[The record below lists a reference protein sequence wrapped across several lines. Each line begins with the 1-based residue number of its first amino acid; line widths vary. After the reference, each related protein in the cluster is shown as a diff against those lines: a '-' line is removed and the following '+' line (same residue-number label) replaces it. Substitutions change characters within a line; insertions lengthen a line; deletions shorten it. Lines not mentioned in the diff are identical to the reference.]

1 MQKNDPLP
9 ALSDNR
15 KSVKIGIMVYPNST
29 TFQKQAF
36 DFGDP
41 KESCSHLKTDTYSIT
56 FLLLA
61 NYAVSCQ
68 DTENHPEVIIFAA
81 INSHCAYIRFR

>member
-1 MQKNDPLP
+1 MP

-29 TFQKQAF
+29 TFQEQAI

-41 KESCSHLKTDTYSIT
+41 KESCSHLKTGTYSII
-56 FLLLA
+56 FLSLA
-61 NYAVSCQ
+61 IYAVSCQ
-68 DTENHPEVIIFAA
+68 DTENHP
-81 INSHCAYIRFR
+81 

>member
-1 MQKNDPLP
+1 MRKNDPLP
-9 ALSDNR
+9 ALSDNG

-29 TFQKQAF
+29 TFQEQAI

-61 NYAVSCQ
+61 NYAVS
-68 DTENHPEVIIFAA
+68 
-81 INSHCAYIRFR
+81 